1 MKRAIIAITTVIS
14 APAYAAPLPCP
25 DDGRLKGVKIGSPL
39 FRKTVYALPGHACVT
54 SGPNGVFIVRP
65 DGLTKDQR
73 VKSADARRGNIFLQR
88 SLLH

>member
-1 MKRAIIAITTVIS
+1 MKRALIAITLVIS

-65 DGLTKDQR
+65 DGLTKIR
-73 VKSADARRGNIFLQR
+73 E
-88 SLLH
+88 